1 MLRAIFIESL
11 RLVVIA
17 LFAATVLAWAH
28 ILPVM
33 WGG

>member
-1 MLRAIFIESL
+1 MTRALFTESL

-17 LFAATVLAWAH
+17 LFAATIIAWAH

>member
-1 MLRAIFIESL
+1 MTRALFVESI